1 MALRNNLNENLLDDA
16 AKQQGNLVVRVEQDP
31 DIHFQ
36 ALFDNALKPG
46 DPKRPVIVPYSM
58 RNLPK
63 SFFTPP
69 SVSAQS
75 AAGSKSPTAA
85 HSRENS
91 TDSAFSTGSQ
101 TTNANAVASPSVV
114 TAAAV
119 NANIRKG
126 VLISHSRAHSSP
138 AQLQQFEQQPQ
149 KKFVTV
155 EKSSPSQTQASQL
168 QQQQVQPQQ
177 QAQPQVMHSK
187 QRSYD
192 VSSIRFNNDL
202 GELPM
207 GWEQAKTPD
216 GQVYYINHNTKTTQ
230 WEDPRIQR
238 PQSQLTPQLENLTID
253 SANTSKESLLTTL
266 PEGWESAKAEN
277 EIFQRNCGL
286 SSPET
291 WRVNILGLDR
301 EREQMKIRQAEIQGI
316 FKQNPQVF
324 GGIPDPLLS
333 EHARQESGDSGLS
346 ISSNQNFM
354 STPDFLDE
362 SMDCGYGDNELNGL
376 DSADN
381 LVSSLQINDSLCNE
395 MLSDVHSL
403 INAAPN
409 TKNDSNDWYKSF

>member
-16 AKQQGNLVVRVEQDP
+16 AKQQQGNLVVRVEQDP

-75 AAGSKSPTAA
+75 TVGSKSPTTA

-101 TTNANAVASPSVV
+101 TAV
-114 TAAAV
+114 AAAV
-119 NANIRKG
+119 AANASATSPAAANVASVNVNNIRKG

-138 AQLQQFEQQPQ
+138 AQLQQFEPQPQ
-149 KKFVTV
+149 KKFITNVD
-155 EKSSPSQTQASQL
+155 KSPTTSSS
-168 QQQQVQPQQ
+168 QQQQVAQQQVQQQQPQS
-177 QAQPQVMHSK
+177 MHSK

-216 GQVYYINHNTKTTQ
+216 GQVYYIK
-230 WEDPRIQR
+230 
-238 PQSQLTPQLENLTID
+238 
-253 SANTSKESLLTTL
+253 
-266 PEGWESAKAEN
+266 
-277 EIFQRNCGL
+277 
-286 SSPET
+286 
-291 WRVNILGLDR
+291 
-301 EREQMKIRQAEIQGI
+301 
-316 FKQNPQVF
+316 
-324 GGIPDPLLS
+324 
-333 EHARQESGDSGLS
+333 
-346 ISSNQNFM
+346 
-354 STPDFLDE
+354 
-362 SMDCGYGDNELNGL
+362 
-376 DSADN
+376 
-381 LVSSLQINDSLCNE
+381 
-395 MLSDVHSL
+395 
-403 INAAPN
+403 
-409 TKNDSNDWYKSF
+409 

>member
-101 TTNANAVASPSVV
+101 TANTNNVVVSPAAVS
-114 TAAAV
+114 AAVV

-138 AQLQQFEQQPQ
+138 AQLQQFEPQPQ
-149 KKFVTV
+149 KKFIAVD
-155 EKSSPSQTQASQL
+155 KSSPSQPQAAQL
-168 QQQQVQPQQ
+168 Q
-177 QAQPQVMHSK
+177 QAQPQVIHCK

-216 GQVYYINHNTKTTQ
+216 GQVYYIK
-230 WEDPRIQR
+230 
-238 PQSQLTPQLENLTID
+238 
-253 SANTSKESLLTTL
+253 
-266 PEGWESAKAEN
+266 
-277 EIFQRNCGL
+277 
-286 SSPET
+286 
-291 WRVNILGLDR
+291 
-301 EREQMKIRQAEIQGI
+301 
-316 FKQNPQVF
+316 
-324 GGIPDPLLS
+324 
-333 EHARQESGDSGLS
+333 
-346 ISSNQNFM
+346 
-354 STPDFLDE
+354 
-362 SMDCGYGDNELNGL
+362 
-376 DSADN
+376 
-381 LVSSLQINDSLCNE
+381 
-395 MLSDVHSL
+395 
-403 INAAPN
+403 
-409 TKNDSNDWYKSF
+409 